1 MVDKAAA
8 EIIEFWFS
16 EPMNKHWFVKSDA
29 IDAQITKNFS
39 DLYQQAKSGEL
50 DGWRNDPQSALA
62 LVLLLDQ
69 FPRNMFRGTP
79 QAFATDKQACELAT
93 DALARGFDKHFSN
106 IERQFFYL
114 PFMHSETLA
123 DQQRSMDLYTKL
135 GDENALDFAQQHCV
149 IIEKFNRFP
158 HRNIVVGRET
168 TQEEA
173 EYLKIHPGF

>member
-8 EIIEFWFS
+8 DIIEFWFS

-29 IDAQITKNFS
+29 IDAQITKQFS
-39 DLYQQAKSGEL
+39 AIYQQAKAGEL
-50 DGWRNDPQSALA
+50 DSWRNDPKSALA

-79 QAFATDKQACELAT
+79 EAFATDKQAVELAT
-93 DALARGFDKHFSN
+93 DALARGFDEHFSD

-114 PFMHSETLA
+114 PFMHSEILA
-123 DQQRSMDLYTKL
+123 DQQHSLELYTKL
-135 GDENALDFAQQHCV
+135 GNENALDFARQHYV

-158 HRNIVVGRET
+158 HRNVILGRET
-168 TQEEA
+168 TPAEA